1 MKKTTNILLL
11 IFVGLTTFLVIVHL
25 ENVEYFIDSKTNE
38 SSIQITNK
46 SFNINYSIHEDS
58 ENNLHVDLSVSTPA

>member
-1 MKKTTNILLL
+1 MKKTTNILLI

-38 SSIQITNK
+38 SSIKIPTK
-46 SFNINYSIHEDS
+46 SFNLSYSVHEDS
-58 ENNLHVDLSVSTPA
+58 EIIYM